1 MIEIS
6 IDPYMVDRM
15 TRLTSLI
22 GKTQIESADL
32 RRAITSTEDLLRR
45 LKGFVPVDPDVKEK
59 RMQGLRRRRRSKPDG
74 DGYVLPEDMGST
86 GE

>member
-6 IDPYMVDRM
+6 VDEYMVDRM

-22 GKTQIESADL
+22 GKDRIDATEL

-45 LKGFVPVDPDVKEK
+45 LKGFVPQDPDVVAK
-59 RMQGLRRRRRSKPDG
+59 RMQGLTRPRRSRADG
-74 DGYVLPEDMGST
+74 DGYVLPQDMRNA
-86 GE
+86 